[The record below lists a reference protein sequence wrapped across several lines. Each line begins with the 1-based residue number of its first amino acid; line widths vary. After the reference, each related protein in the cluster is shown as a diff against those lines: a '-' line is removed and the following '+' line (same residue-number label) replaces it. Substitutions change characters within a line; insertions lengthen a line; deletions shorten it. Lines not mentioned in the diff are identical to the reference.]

1 MMIYHLLIDR
11 FTGNPAVRGRGFKGG
26 TLRGVIQ
33 HLDYIQNLGADA
45 ILLSPFLKT
54 VAYHGYHWT
63 TDSCEIEPRFGT
75 EKDLLELIGEVHR
88 RGMKLVADF
97 VPNHCHVSNPL
108 VSRHPSW
115 FKHDAKGQLVGYFGY
130 REMPCFDLDVPEA
143 SDFMISMALRFSQW
157 GFDALRIDH
166 ATGPSYGF
174 LMRLHSAIQQQFPA
188 VKIIGEVV
196 GAEDFILHDTTRS
209 LFRQRA
215 KSYGLQEARQ
225 MEYIGILDGV
235 LDYRYY
241 GILYEVL
248 SNIRKG
254 SIMDYGQVF
263 NDPKLIR
270 RIRRHFANYPADF
283 DLWLFLDN
291 HDVDRALLLC
301 QGSRKLLKAA
311 IAFTRDWAHPFILY
325 YGTEKGLTN
334 HRPLS
339 ASVPYDDEHV
349 RPCMPW

>member
-11 FTGNPAVRGRGFKGG
+11 FTGDRTKKGRGFKGG
-26 TLRGVIQ
+26 TLRGVID
-33 HLDYIQNLGADA
+33 HLDYIQGLGADA
-45 ILLSPFLKT
+45 ILLSPFLRT

-63 TDSCEIEPRFGT
+63 TDRCEVEPHFGT
-75 EKDLLELIGEVHR
+75 EDDLLHLIHEVHAR
-88 RGMKLVADF
+88 SMKIVADF
-97 VPNHCHVSNPL
+97 VPNHCHISNPL
-108 VSRHPSW
+108 VTSHPAW
-115 FKHDAKGQLVGYFGY
+115 FKHDARGKMIGYFGY
-130 REMPCFDLDVPEA
+130 SEMPCFDLDVPEA
-143 SDFMISMALRFSQW
+143 SEFMIGLALHFCEW

-174 LMRLHSAIQQQFPA
+174 LMRLRAAVHQQFPA

-196 GAEDFILHDTTRS
+196 GAEDFVLHDTTRS
-209 LFRQRA
+209 VFRQRA

-225 MEYIGILDGV
+225 MEYIGVLDGV

-241 GILYEVL
+241 GILYDVL
-248 SNIRKG
+248 RRADVQTYASPE
-254 SIMDYGQVF
+254 DCF
-263 NDPKLIR
+263 ADPKLLQ
-270 RIRRHFANYPADF
+270 RIRRHFQNYPSDF

-301 QGSRKLLKAA
+301 HGNRKLLDAA
-311 IAFTRDWAHPFILY
+311 IAFTRQWAHPFILY

-334 HRPLS
+334 RRPLS
-339 ASVPYDDEHV
+339 AAVPYDDEHV